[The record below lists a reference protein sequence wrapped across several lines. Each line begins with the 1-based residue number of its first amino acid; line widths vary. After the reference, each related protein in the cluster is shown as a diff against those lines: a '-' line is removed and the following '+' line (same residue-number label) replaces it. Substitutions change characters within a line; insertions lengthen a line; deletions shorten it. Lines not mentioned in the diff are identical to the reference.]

1 MPIMTL
7 PMTERKPIFSIPI
20 EIYSDRNV
28 LALPFLFR
36 VSLAPNHLNMLD
48 DSLERCP
55 RPEIARDT
63 LLLQQ
68 GLILIRNNTSTH
80 QQNVVSTLLPDELSA
95 LREGCHVGAVEETH
109 SYNIHILINRH
120 LCNLLGRG
128 QEAGVDY
135 FHACVAEGPGWN
147 QSTSLVSIYSR
158 LHYKNATPLGCF
170 LVRPFL

>member
-36 VSLAPNHLNMLD
+36 VSLAHNHLNMLD

-80 QQNVVSTLLPDELSA
+80 QQNVVSPLLPYDLRD
-95 LREGCHVGAVEETH
+95 LREACHVAAFAAAH
-109 SYNIHILINRH
+109 
-120 LCNLLGRG
+120 
-128 QEAGVDY
+128 
-135 FHACVAEGPGWN
+135 
-147 QSTSLVSIYSR
+147 
-158 LHYKNATPLGCF
+158 
-170 LVRPFL
+170 

>member
-7 PMTERKPIFSIPI
+7 PMIERKPIFSIPI

-36 VSLAPNHLNMLD
+36 VSLAHNHLNMLD
-48 DSLERCP
+48 YSLERCP

-80 QQNVVSTLLPDELSA
+80 QQNVFSTRLPDELSD
-95 LREGCHVGAVEETH
+95 LREACHVDAVVQPH
-109 SYNIHILINRH
+109 RYNIHVLINCH
-120 LCNLLGRG
+120 LL
-128 QEAGVDY
+128 Y
-135 FHACVAEGPGWN
+135 
-147 QSTSLVSIYSR
+147 
-158 LHYKNATPLGCF
+158 
-170 LVRPFL
+170 